1 MKHWNFSNMIYFNF
15 AKIGHYT
22 LWKRLSL
29 NIDKIA
35 QSPKS
40 ETLEFTENDT
50 FQSTKNRLF

>member
-1 MKHWNFSNMIYFNF
+1 MSYPSKTAYFNF